1 MALACHLF
9 LITLIVFILFF
20 TPKCISDLIWRLSCG
35 HMQFVFRDP
44 TNAKHACFM
53 FDHFSFD
60 GSLISMWI
68 RQNYH
73 RIARSRQNYCH
84 NMHGYAIYPVKMY
97 QKLESS
103 RHEDNTRFESS
114 VARLLRHIVKVQ
126 KRSLNISVYVST
138 RGYRR
143 KKGNFIKF
151 ARYRVQPGD
160 SIDDICNAHRRA
172 VRNVTSEY
180 PKWLPAHTTL
190 YDFLKGHLGVDYAF
204 NSWRNLSS
212 IPVSRTNTLQRLP
225 TAPMRQEEIEDL
237 ILNKRRGTRVV
248 TLDLFR
254 NSYFITGIQ
263 QIF

>member
-1 MALACHLF
+1 MALARHLF
-9 LITLIVFILFF
+9 LIALIVFIFFF
-20 TPKCISDLIWRLSCG
+20 TPKCISDSIWHVSSG
-35 HMQFVFRDP
+35 SMQFVFRDP
-44 TNAKHACFM
+44 KKSKHACFR

-73 RIARSRQNYCH
+73 RIARARQRYCR
-84 NMHGYAIYPVKMY
+84 NMSGYAIYPVQTY
-97 QKLESS
+97 QKLESL
-103 RHEDNTRFESS
+103 RHENHTRFASS
-114 VARLLRHIVKVQ
+114 VARLLRDIVKVQ

-138 RGYRR
+138 RGFRTN
-143 KKGNFIKF
+143 KGNFIKF

-160 SIDDICNAHRRA
+160 SINDICNAHRRA
-172 VRNVTSEY
+172 VRNVTLEY

-190 YDFLKGHLGVDYAF
+190 YDFIKGHLGVDYAF

-212 IPVSRTNTLQRLP
+212 IPVSRTNTLERLP
-225 TAPMRQEEIEDL
+225 TNPVRQEEIKDL

-248 TLDLFR
+248 TVDLFR
-254 NSYFITGIQ
+254 NSYFITNIE